1 VSEADRPTEHGT
13 SSVTWLGHST
23 TLIRTGGQHLLTDP
37 ILRRR
42 VAHLQ
47 RRRDIRPA
55 AQPPQIDVVLL
66 SHLHLDHA
74 DLPTLRRLGD
84 SAPLIVPQGAADWLR
99 RRGLPHAEEI
109 AIGETRL
116 IGNTRVRA
124 VSAMHSGH
132 RIPFGPTTETIG
144 FVIEGSHTIYFAGDT
159 DLFDDMATLGA
170 EIDLGLIPVWGWGR
184 TLGTGHLDPERAARA
199 VGLIQP
205 RLAVP
210 IHWGTFHPY
219 GTGLRDRRFL
229 TEPARQFADFA
240 RDLAPDVH
248 IHIAEPGDEI
258 RLD

>member
-1 VSEADRPTEHGT
+1 
-13 SSVTWLGHST
+13 
-23 TLIRTGGQHLLTDP
+23 
-37 ILRRR
+37 
-42 VAHLQ
+42 
-47 RRRDIRPA
+47 
-55 AQPPQIDVVLL
+55 
-66 SHLHLDHA
+66 
-74 DLPTLRRLGD
+74 
-84 SAPLIVPQGAADWLR
+84 
-99 RRGLPHAEEI
+99 
-109 AIGETRL
+109 
-116 IGNTRVRA
+116 
-124 VSAMHSGH
+124 MHSGH